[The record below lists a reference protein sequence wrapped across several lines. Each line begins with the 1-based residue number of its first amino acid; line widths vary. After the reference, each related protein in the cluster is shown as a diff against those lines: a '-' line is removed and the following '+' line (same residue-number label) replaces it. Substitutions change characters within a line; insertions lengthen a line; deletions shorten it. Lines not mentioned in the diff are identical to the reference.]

1 MNLFLPQTV
10 TKNLIENDFT
20 KDFIHY
26 DVEESKKIGG
36 IDITKKYVLL
46 PFFGYG
52 FHIQI
57 CNRHTL
63 KVEEVYI

>member
-1 MNLFLPQTV
+1 LPQTV

-36 IDITKKYVLL
+36 IYITKKYIYSL
-46 PFFGYG
+46 PFIANDFR
-52 FHIQI
+52 IQI
-57 CNRHTL
+57 WNRHTL

>member
-1 MNLFLPQTV
+1 LSKTV
-10 TKNLIENDFT
+10 TKNLMANDLT

-26 DVEESKKIGG
+26 DVEESRKIHVNE
-36 IDITKKYVLL
+36 IDFTKKYILL
-46 PFFGYG
+46 PFFG

-63 KVEEVYI
+63 KVEEVAI